1 MADAGVGTGRE
12 AGDYRRFVDMDHGTI
27 DREIFSSEE
36 IYRKELEQIFARA
49 WNFMCHES
57 QIAKPGDFF
66 CNFIG
71 EESVIATR
79 DRQGQL
85 QVFLNTCRHRGNAVC
100 RADAG
105 HASSFMCTYHGWTY
119 DLEGNLKGVPGYR
132 DLYHGELD
140 KSQWGLIKAGRVES
154 YKGFVFATMDP
165 DAPPLEEYL
174 GEVGRIG
181 MDQIAA
187 RGDMMVVDGVLKN
200 VIDCNWKITTD
211 NNIDWYHG
219 QVTHASTLRGNRVGG
234 PPSAGGL
241 PAEVREALSKPPV
254 SDLHQRVVLGEYGH
268 TIGGPRLTPEIRKNL
283 SIIPRSMKMPFNDH
297 EWRERPE
304 AKEMLGEFGAD
315 ILGHPTIFPNMLVA
329 TNGLQI
335 GLRLPKGVNKSEIWW
350 FTFVERHED
359 GRPEQVIAMATH
371 MFGPAG
377 LLEQD
382 DGENWSQSTRGT
394 QGVVASRYPLHYG
407 MGLGHGE
414 IQHTDKGVAYID
426 SPYNEHGQL
435 WLWRA
440 WADWMNA
447 RDWAALKRDKCPV
460 PSGVM

>member
-1 MADAGVGTGRE
+1 MAGVDANIHADTR
-12 AGDYRRFVDMDHGTI
+12 DYRRFVDMANGTI

-36 IYRKELEQIFARA
+36 IYRRELEQIFARA

-57 QIAKPGDFF
+57 QIPKPGDFF

-79 DRQGQL
+79 DKKGQL

-100 RADAG
+100 RAEAG

-119 DLEGNLKGVPGYR
+119 DLGGNLIGVPGFR
-132 DLYHGELD
+132 DLYHEELD

-187 RGDMMVVDGVLKN
+187 RGDMMVVDGVQKY
-200 VIDCNWKITTD
+200 VIDCNWKMPTE
-211 NNIDWYHG
+211 NAFDWYHG
-219 QVTHASTLRGNRVGG
+219 AVTHASTIAGNRVSL
-234 PPSAGGL
+234 PASARDI
-241 PAEVREALSKPPV
+241 PAEVKEALSKPPM
-254 SDLHQRVVLGEYGH
+254 DEMHQRIVLGEYGH
-268 TIGGPRLTPEIRKNL
+268 AIGGPRLTPEIRKNL
-283 SIIPRSMKMPFNDH
+283 SIIPRAMKTPFNDH

-304 AKEMLGEFGAD
+304 AAEVLGEFGSE
-315 ILGHPTIFPNMLVA
+315 IIGSPSIFPNLFVA
-329 TNGLQI
+329 TNGLQLA
-335 GLRLPKGVNKSEIWW
+335 LRLPKGANSTEVWW
-350 FTFVERHED
+350 FTLVERRED
-359 GRPEQVIAMATH
+359 SRPQAVIGMATR
-371 MFGPAG
+371 MVGPAG

-382 DGENWSQSTRGT
+382 DGENFTQSTQGA
-394 QGVVASRYPLHYG
+394 QGVVARRYPLHYG

-414 IQHTDKGVAYID
+414 IKHTDAGVAYID
-426 SPYNEHGQL
+426 SPYNEYAQL

-447 RDWAALKRDKCPV
+447 RDWAELKRDKLPV
-460 PSGVM
+460 PAGVM

>member
-1 MADAGVGTGRE
+1 MSELNPQNRAKTVDYSGLINAAEGTV
-12 AGDYRRFVDMDHGTI
+12 DRR
-27 DREIFSSEE
+27 IFSDAE
-36 IYRKELEQIFARA
+36 IYQRELEQIFARA

-57 QIAKPGDFF
+57 QIPKPGDFF

-79 DRQGQL
+79 DKKGGL

-100 RADAG
+100 RADSG

-119 DLEGNLKGVPGYR
+119 DLEGNLKGVPGFR
-132 DLYHGELD
+132 DFYHEELD
-140 KSQWGLIKAGRVES
+140 KSQWGLIKAGKVES

-165 DAPPLEEYL
+165 DAPSLYEYL

-187 RGDMMVVDGVLKN
+187 RGDMMIVDGVQKY
-200 VIDCNWKITTD
+200 VVDCNWKLPTD
-211 NNIDWYHG
+211 NNFDWYHG

-234 PPSAGGL
+234 PPAAQGL
-241 PAEVREALSKPPV
+241 PAEVREALSKPPM
-254 SDLHQRVVLGEYGH
+254 SDNHQRVVLGEYGH
-268 TIGGPRLTPEIRKNL
+268 AIGGPRLTPEIQHNL

-297 EWRERPE
+297 EWRARPE
-304 AKEMLGEFGAD
+304 AKAMLGEFGSE
-315 ILGHPTIFPNMLVA
+315 IIGHPTIFPNLMVA
-329 TNGLQI
+329 TNGLQM
-335 GLRLPKGVNKSEIWW
+335 GLRLPKGVNSTEIWW
-350 FTFVERHED
+350 FTLVEKHED
-359 GRPEQVIAMATH
+359 GRPQAVIAMATH

-382 DGENWSQSTRGT
+382 DGENWAQSTHGAK
-394 QGVVASRYPLHYG
+394 GVVASRYPLNFE
-407 MGLGHGE
+407 MNRGHGQ
-414 IQHTDKGVAYID
+414 IQRTKDGVAYID

-435 WLWRA
+435 WIWRS

-447 RDWAALKRDKCPV
+447 DDWDALKRDRSPA

>member
-181 MDQIAA
+181 MDMVAA
-187 RGDMMVVDGVLKN
+187 RGDLVVIDGVQK
-200 VIDCNWKITTD
+200 VTCGTNWKLAVD
-211 NNIDWYHG
+211 NAFDWYHAPL
-219 QVTHASTLRGNRVGG
+219 THASAFMAGYARGKVLQPGQKVPLADMSRHRV
-234 PPSAGGL
+234 L
-241 PAEVREALSKPPV
+241 
-254 SDLHQRVVLGEYGH
+254 LGEYGH
-268 TIGGPRLTPEIRKNL
+268 AISGGRIDDVMLKTDADNMAAG
-283 SIIPRSMKMPFNDH
+283 RSMMDIA
-297 EWRERPE
+297 WRNAPE
-304 AKEMLGEFGAD
+304 AREQLGPVG
-315 ILGHPTIFPNMLVA
+315 IHTRGHPNIFPNLWIVGGG
-329 TNGLQI
+329 TQLS
-335 GLRLPKGVNKSEIWW
+335 LRLPKGPGKTETWW
-350 FTFVERHED
+350 FTIAESNLSDEER
-359 GRPEQVIAMATH
+359 RARVIMATH
-371 MFGPAG
+371 THGPAG
-377 LLEQD
+377 FLEQD
-382 DGENWSQSTRGT
+382 DGENWDQSTRGT
-394 QGVVASRYPLHYG
+394 QGVVARRHPLNFA
-407 MGLGHGE
+407 MGLGHGKVE
-414 IQHTDKGVAYID
+414 KIEGGPAHID
-426 SPYNEHGQL
+426 TAVNEHAQL
-435 WLWRA
+435 WAWRS
-440 WADWMNA
+440 WADWMEAVN
-447 RDWAALKRDKCPV
+447 WSALKQDRTAPPV
-460 PSGVM
+460 ESI

>member
-1 MADAGVGTGRE
+1 MAEADSGFERN
-12 AGDYRRFVDMDHGTI
+12 AGDYRRYVDMERGTV

-79 DRQGQL
+79 DKKGQL

-100 RADAG
+100 RADSG

-119 DLEGNLKGVPGYR
+119 DLEGKLKGVPGFR

-165 DAPPLEEYL
+165 DAPPLEEFL
-174 GEVGRIG
+174 GEVGRMG

-187 RGDMMVVDGVLKN
+187 RGEMWVIDGVQKY
-200 VIDCNWKITTD
+200 VVDCNWKIVTD
-211 NNIDWYHG
+211 NTFDWYHG
-219 QVTHASTLRGNRVGG
+219 QVTHSSVLRANQVGG
-234 PPSAGGL
+234 PPSAQEI
-241 PAEVREALSKPPV
+241 PADVREALSKPPV
-254 SDLHQRVVLGEYGH
+254 SDHHQRVVLGEYGH
-268 TIGGPRLTPEIRKNL
+268 AIGGPRLTPEIKSNL
-283 SIIPRSMKMPFNDH
+283 SIIPRAMKMPVTDH

-304 AKEMLGEFGAD
+304 AQEQLGDVGLD
-315 ILGHPTIFPNMLVA
+315 VIGHPNIFPSLFVA
-329 TNGLQI
+329 TNGLQLQ
-335 GLRLPKGVNKSEIWW
+335 LRLPKGPNSTEIWW
-350 FTFVERHED
+350 FTLAEKRED
-359 GRPEQVIAMATH
+359 NRLEAIVGMATH

-382 DGENWSQSTRGT
+382 DGENWVQSSRGT
-394 QGVVASRYPLHYG
+394 AGVVAGRYPLHYG
-407 MGLGHGE
+407 MNLGRGE
-414 IQHTDKGVAYID
+414 VKRTATGAAYID
-426 SPYNEHGQL
+426 SAYNEHAQL
-435 WLWRA
+435 WLWQG

-447 RDWAALKRDKCPV
+447 PNWAALKRDRSSV
-460 PSGVM
+460 LNGAM